1 MRLEDEIKQRVF
13 KDDYQKAYISLIYTN
28 YKLESLY
35 KAFFLKFD
43 ITPQQYNILRILRGA
58 KEKSVNLY
66 YIKERMLDKTCD
78 ASRIVE
84 RLRLKKLI
92 NRTQNE
98 VDRRHVDI
106 YITKSG
112 LEVLEEIDKAI
123 QPLNDIMKVL
133 DLTETRQLIHIL
145 DKIREA
151 VDTFNSRNNLTYL
164 DKNS

>member
-1 MRLEDEIKQRVF
+1 
-13 KDDYQKAYISLIYTN
+13 
-28 YKLESLY
+28 
-35 KAFFLKFD
+35 
-43 ITPQQYNILRILRGA
+43 
-58 KEKSVNLY
+58 
-66 YIKERMLDKTCD
+66 MLDKTCD

-106 YITKSG
+106 YITKYG

-151 VDTFNSRNNLTYL
+151 VDTFNSRNNSTYL